1 MSYDE
6 SIHQETAKTG
16 RLACAGM
23 SESWWALSAGRE
35 DQIEQVTWALLP
47 LAALTRAGCLRCC
60 LNAG

>member
-1 MSYDE
+1 MGAQMSYDE

-47 LAALTRAGCLRCC
+47 LAAL
-60 LNAG
+60 